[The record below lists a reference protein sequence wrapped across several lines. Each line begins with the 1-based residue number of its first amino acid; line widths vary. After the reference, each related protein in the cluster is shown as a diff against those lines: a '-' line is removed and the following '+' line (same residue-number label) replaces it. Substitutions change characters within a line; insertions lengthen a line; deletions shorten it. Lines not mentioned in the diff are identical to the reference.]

1 MAEHATLPA
10 PLSILGQDGNFQT
23 LLKAGAK
30 LPAQA
35 RAVFATQRAGQ
46 RELGFKLFEG
56 EGSAA
61 ASRLVGTCNV
71 ELPPGLPPNT
81 WMNVFTDISS
91 ACTIRISVKENLRR
105 INIDAE
111 LDAEGQTAAYFR

>member
-1 MAEHATLPA
+1 MSEHASMPA
-10 PLSILGQDGNFQT
+10 ALSILGQDGNFQT
-23 LLKAGAK
+23 LLKTGTR

-35 RAVFATQRAGQ
+35 RAVFATQKAGQ
-46 RELGFKLFEG
+46 RELGFKLYEG

-61 ASRLVGTCNV
+61 TSNLIGTCNV

-91 ACTIRISVKENLRR
+91 ACTIRISVKENL
-105 INIDAE
+105 
-111 LDAEGQTAAYFR
+111 